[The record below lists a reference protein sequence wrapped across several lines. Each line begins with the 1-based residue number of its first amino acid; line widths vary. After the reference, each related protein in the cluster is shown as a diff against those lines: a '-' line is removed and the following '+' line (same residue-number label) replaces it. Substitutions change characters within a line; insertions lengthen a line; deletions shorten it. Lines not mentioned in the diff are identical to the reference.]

1 MICQPLKT
9 KNKMKT
15 QKNISNLKKLA
26 ATAFAVLIMTV
37 GSFTQLRAAGNESA
51 EIESLSRL
59 ENTMKSIEQ
68 SVRYTAPS
76 VNETEELSAGM
87 VRLEMVAL
95 ATEAMLKYEAPAVE
109 ETEAIADIA
118 ERLEMIA
125 AATEASLKYE
135 APVVDYTETVAPELE
150 RLEMTADATVATLR
164 YEAPAVDEINAS
176 ESTIEISENMMATKN
191 K

>member
-1 MICQPLKT
+1 MKT
-9 KNKMKT
+9 KM
-15 QKNISNLKKLA
+15 NISNLKKLA
-26 ATAFAVLIMTV
+26 VTACAVLMMTA

-51 EIESLSRL
+51 DLASLSRL
-59 ENTMKSIEQ
+59 ENAMISIEQ

-76 VNETEELSAGM
+76 VNETEELFAGM
-87 VRLEMVAL
+87 ERLEMVAL

-125 AATEASLKYE
+125 AATEASLKYK
-135 APVVDYTETVAPELE
+135 
-150 RLEMTADATVATLR
+150 
-164 YEAPAVDEINAS
+164 APAVDEVDAS
-176 ESTIEISENMMATKN
+176 ENNIEISVENMVATSN